1 MFDQQRNL
9 FKMLTYENRCNF
21 EKNEKIELFYIKIV
35 LNHNAAELFEKN
47 FKKNRC

>member
-9 FKMLTYENRCNF
+9 FKLLTYKNRCNF

-35 LNHNAAELFEKN
+35 LNYNIVELFEQN
-47 FKKNRC
+47 LKKNHC